1 MSWPRVF
8 RWRPGAATP
17 KAAAD
22 PADDSVSAAL
32 GVAASGPLAAVIE
45 ERQRIY
51 QALHDDLGAKLLDL
65 VYSASTAEQADR
77 AREALQILR
86 DVVSQSSRP
95 AAPLRATLDA
105 IRSEAQQRLDAL
117 RAALD
122 WQQDAIEQ
130 DPELDQA
137 QVLHLSRL
145 VREAI
150 SNALRHGM
158 TAALRIRVQTLG
170 SELAVEITD
179 FGRFRSEG
187 IGQGTG
193 TRNMQQHAEQ
203 LGGELEWN
211 EATLGGTRVLLR
223 FPLPAR
229 TATA

>member
-22 PADDSVSAAL
+22 PADDSASAAL

-122 WQQDAIEQ
+122 
-130 DPELDQA
+130 
-137 QVLHLSRL
+137 
-145 VREAI
+145 
-150 SNALRHGM
+150 
-158 TAALRIRVQTLG
+158 
-170 SELAVEITD
+170 
-179 FGRFRSEG
+179 
-187 IGQGTG
+187 
-193 TRNMQQHAEQ
+193 
-203 LGGELEWN
+203 
-211 EATLGGTRVLLR
+211 
-223 FPLPAR
+223 
-229 TATA
+229 